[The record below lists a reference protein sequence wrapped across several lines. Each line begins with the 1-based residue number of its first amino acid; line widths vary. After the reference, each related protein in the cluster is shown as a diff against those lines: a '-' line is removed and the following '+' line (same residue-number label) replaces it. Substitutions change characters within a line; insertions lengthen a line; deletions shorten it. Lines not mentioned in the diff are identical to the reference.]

1 MKKNASRKA
10 NALNE
15 KEVTDLKIKKL
26 TIRSG
31 VKAAAGCNPCH
42 TPHGPLMSSLTNVAS
57 LSTQIASLGK
67 IGF

>member
-1 MKKNASRKA
+1 MKKNTKRSGLK
-10 NALNE
+10 E

-42 TPHGPLMSSLTNVAS
+42 TPGHLAS
-57 LSTQIASLGK
+57 TTRLSTVSLPAMPTLNF
-67 IGF
+67 IGIIK